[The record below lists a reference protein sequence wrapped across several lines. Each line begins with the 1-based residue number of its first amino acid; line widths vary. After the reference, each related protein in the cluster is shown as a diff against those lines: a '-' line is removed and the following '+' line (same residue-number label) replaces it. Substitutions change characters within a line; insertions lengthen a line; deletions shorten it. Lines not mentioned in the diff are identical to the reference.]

1 MGKSIIKTTAPL
13 LIICIVVS
21 ALLALTEGVTRDSI
35 NAQIELAIAEAQKQV
50 LPQATGFAEKTLATG
65 GEGGITYYVGTDA
78 AGTVCGYVF
87 DVAAKGY
94 GGDVTLM
101 CGITRE
107 GTVSGIAVT
116 GSNETP
122 GVGKKA
128 EAPEFLAQFYKEA
141 PENGFEAVKGGGGA
155 AGKID
160 AITGA
165 TVTSKAVTAAVN
177 KAVEAFWLVRS
188 LDSQFIP
195 QDGDEAASGQ
205 LREGGN

>member
-35 NAQIELAIAEAQKQV
+35 NAQVELAIAEAQKQV
-50 LPQATGFAEKTLATG
+50 LPEAAAFAERTLKTA
-65 GEGGITYYVGTDA
+65 EGDMTYYVGTDA
-78 AGTVCGYVF
+78 GGAVCGYVF
-87 DVAAKGY
+87 SVAAKGY
-94 GGDVTLM
+94 GGDVSLM

-107 GTVSGIAVT
+107 GAVSGIAVT
-116 GSNETP
+116 GSSETP

-141 PENGFEAVKGGGGA
+141 PENGFEAVKGGGAGA
-155 AGKID
+155 GSID

-177 KAVEAFWLVRS
+177 KAVTAFFLVRS

-195 QDGDEAASGQ
+195 QGGDEAASGQ
-205 LREGGN
+205 LREGGK